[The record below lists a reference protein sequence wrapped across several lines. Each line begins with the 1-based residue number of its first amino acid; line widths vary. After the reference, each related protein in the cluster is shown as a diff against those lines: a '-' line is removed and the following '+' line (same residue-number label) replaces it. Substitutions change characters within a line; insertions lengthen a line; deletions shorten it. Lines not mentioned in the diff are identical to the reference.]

1 MSKPVK
7 KRYPTVLIVIGSIC
21 MVLGIIFAVL
31 FNFMSAVMDE
41 SNDIIT
47 SEASDFQR
55 DGAIKTTGTITSV
68 TPGSSSGEDEASQ
81 GSTTVEYYVESEDQE
96 YEISFPVYNTKYGVG
111 ATIDVY
117 YGQEDSARCIA
128 PILYTETIGMV
139 GNVFSIVG
147 WAVGGVLFLAG
158 AVCLIAGIVARK
170 KIKAQAQTDAM
181 QEM

>member
-96 YEISFPVYNTKYGVG
+96 YEISFPVYNTN
-111 ATIDVY
+111 DVY
-117 YGQEDSARCIA
+117 YGQEDPARCIA
-128 PILYTETIGMV
+128 PVLYTETIGMV
-139 GNVFSIVG
+139 GKIFSIVG